1 MRFATVRFLKA
12 SVDDWRQLGTVQ
24 PSNIEAVLT
33 WILIFV
39 EIFVHGKIIGEDVS
53 LEDLQVML
61 DI

>member
-1 MRFATVRFLKA
+1 
-12 SVDDWRQLGTVQ
+12 VQ